1 MNDSSYL
8 LHNNNNFN
16 KNKEINVIQPRKFL
30 IQIILIF
37 FIFTSLIT
45 IFFIIL
51 FIFDMNLYKY
61 VKHIVSYLDFYQY
74 RFDYITNTLIG
85 YKFLILK
92 LTDDEEYNKFYNEDI
107 YKNFIKNFNGS
118 VENEQKIQTFVFDK
132 TYKLFDTIVHIFD
145 NTESVCVFIVDEII
159 PNSLNNNNDNKYKKK
174 YSLSN
179 NLLKLSIEVCN
190 NNNSLN
196 NITNVINKP
205 LIEIIL
211 FIDNYFREGMNTY
224 KKISKTYENIF
235 SYLNETK
242 FEYIQLLI
250 QFVVRQ
256 SVFVISEILK
266 ENFSEKIDIYH
277 YISIVFY
284 TTFVL
289 IIGICLV
296 IANLFVCTI
305 FNGKKVRNEL
315 LITLIPDEFI
325 LHQIEKDEEEKERKR
340 ETG

>member
-1 MNDSSYL
+1 M
-8 LHNNNNFN
+8 
-16 KNKEINVIQPRKFL
+16 K
-30 IQIILIF
+30 
-37 FIFTSLIT
+37 
-45 IFFIIL
+45 
-51 FIFDMNLYKY
+51 LYTY
-61 VKHIVSYLDFYQY
+61 VKHIVSYLDFYQH
-74 RFDYITNTLIG
+74 RFDYITNILIG

-92 LTDDEEYNKFYNEDI
+92 LTDDEEYNKIYNEEI
-107 YKNFIKNFNGS
+107 YENFIRNFNGS
-118 VENEQKIQTFVFDK
+118 IENEQKIQTFVFDK

-145 NTESVCVFIVDEII
+145 NTESVCYFIVDEII
-159 PNSLNNNNDNKYKKK
+159 PNSINNNNYDIK

-179 NLLKLSIEVCN
+179 NLLKLSKEVCDN
-190 NNNSLN
+190 EDSLN

-224 KKISKTYENIF
+224 KKINKTYENIY
-235 SYLNETK
+235 SYLNESK

-266 ENFSEKIDIYH
+266 DNFSNKIDFYH
-277 YISIVFY
+277 DISIVFY
-284 TTFVL
+284 ITFVL
-289 IIGICLV
+289 IIGICLI
-296 IANLFVCTI
+296 IANLFVCVI

-315 LITLIPDEFI
+315 LIALIPDEFI